1 LKIVAGNTEIV
12 AGINDT
18 GVDPISN
25 VGFLQTVAAGIAG
38 AATVDSAVLHVRL
51 SRFIAGQVLRIYG
64 VAEATSQFSTLS
76 VYDDLA
82 SGLTLTTEFVDITV
96 GYTGAESVDITDL
109 LQELVNV
116 SGWDA
121 TSPIQFWVGE
131 TAGPVTGEDYTV
143 TVFTGWKQTAV
154 FAVVS

>member
-1 LKIVAGNTEIV
+1 VVVAGNTDIV
-12 AGINDT
+12 AGIDDT
-18 GVDPISN
+18 GTDPVDH
-25 VGFLQTVAAGIAG
+25 VGFLQTVAANIAG
-38 AATVDSAVLHVRL
+38 ASTVDSAVLHLRL
-51 SRFIAGQVLRIYG
+51 SRFVAGQIIRVYG

-76 VYDDLA
+76 AYADLA

-116 SGWDA
+116 SGWDT

-131 TAGPVTGEDYTV
+131 TAGPVTGEDYTLS
-143 TVFTGWKQTAV
+143 VFTGWKQSAV